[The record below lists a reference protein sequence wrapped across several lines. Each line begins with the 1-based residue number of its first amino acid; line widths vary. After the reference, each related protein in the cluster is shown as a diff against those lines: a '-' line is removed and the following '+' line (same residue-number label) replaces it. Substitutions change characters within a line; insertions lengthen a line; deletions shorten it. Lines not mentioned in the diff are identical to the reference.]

1 MDKFDE
7 SSNNKKNSKKSRI
20 NDEDSKKNNQNTNDN
35 EYEILKEENK
45 KVLFDKLINN
55 FSESFLVE
63 QKLTTSRQSKIPYFK
78 FNDKTIQINE
88 DYNNIKELKKENK
101 EYEII
106 KVGETKEI
114 ILGND
119 IIYGLTLIS
128 HYVVAVSKEYMKM
141 YDLKDSNYKEVKSI
155 FIKDVFFYCVD
166 ATKLNNIYYIV
177 MGGNANSIFVYTIN
191 VENNNNDN
199 DYNNIENNNN
209 NKSEINENIEE
220 LIGHKNDINDL
231 KFLIKHP
238 NILLSASSDSTVRVW
253 DIKKK
258 KLICIY
264 GGPLS
269 HPSHVLTVDFHFS
282 EQFIASAGFDQVIMF
297 WDIDLIF
304 KKYTNNEQNFKCLLI
319 TKPFFET
326 YIHENY
332 IDTVKFF
339 GDLVLSKS
347 TNGVILLWKPMFND
361 EKDHHF
367 IIKKLFYTSSKI
379 WYVKFH
385 LNLSENLLFIGDVG
399 GLYIFNLKNH
409 KYSNAAMPDITA
421 QIGSKYKN
429 DILFRCV
436 VYDNIRNLVITGKD
450 NGQLCFTK
458 LVKMTNNA
466 NETSS

>member
-7 SSNNKKNSKKSRI
+7 SSNNKKNIKKSRI
-20 NDEDSKKNNQNTNDN
+20 NDEDSKKNNQNNNDN
-35 EYEILKEENK
+35 IYEFLKEENK

-63 QKLTTSRQSKIPYFK
+63 QKLTVSRQNQIPYFK
-78 FNDKTIQINE
+78 FNDKTIPE
-88 DYNNIKELKKENK
+88 EKNNIKDLKKEIK

-114 ILGND
+114 LLGND
-119 IIYGLTLIS
+119 IIYGLTLLS
-128 HYVVAVSKEYMKM
+128 HYVVAVTKEYMKM

-166 ATKLNNIYYIV
+166 ATKLDNIYYIV
-177 MGGNANSIFVYTIN
+177 MGGNTNSIFIYSIN
-191 VENNNNDN
+191 FENNIKD
-199 DYNNIENNNN
+199 DNNNN
-209 NKSEINENIEE
+209 NTGELNENIDE
-220 LIGHKNDINDL
+220 LIGHKNDVNDL
-231 KFLIKHP
+231 KFLIKNP
-238 NILLSASSDSTVRVW
+238 NILLSASSDSTVRLW
-253 DIKKK
+253 DIKIK
-258 KLICIY
+258 KLLCIY
-264 GGPLS
+264 GGPFG

-282 EQFIASAGFDQVIMF
+282 EQFIASAGFDQVVMF
-297 WDIDLIF
+297 WDIDLIL
-304 KKYTNNEQNFKCLLI
+304 KKYNNNNNGKNFKCILK

-385 LNLSENLLFIGDVG
+385 LNLTENLLFIGDVG

-436 VYDNIRNLVITGKD
+436 IYDNIRNLIITGKD

-458 LVKMTNNA
+458 MVKMTNNA

>member
-35 EYEILKEENK
+35 VYEFLKEENK

-78 FNDKTIQINE
+78 FNDKTIPINE

-166 ATKLNNIYYIV
+166 ATKLDNIYYIV

-199 DYNNIENNNN
+199 NDNNMENNN

-258 KLICIY
+258 
-264 GGPLS
+264 
-269 HPSHVLTVDFHFS
+269 
-282 EQFIASAGFDQVIMF
+282 
-297 WDIDLIF
+297 
-304 KKYTNNEQNFKCLLI
+304 N
-319 TKPFFET
+319 
-326 YIHENY
+326 
-332 IDTVKFF
+332 
-339 GDLVLSKS
+339 
-347 TNGVILLWKPMFND
+347 
-361 EKDHHF
+361 
-367 IIKKLFYTSSKI
+367 
-379 WYVKFH
+379 
-385 LNLSENLLFIGDVG
+385 
-399 GLYIFNLKNH
+399 
-409 KYSNAAMPDITA
+409 
-421 QIGSKYKN
+421 
-429 DILFRCV
+429 
-436 VYDNIRNLVITGKD
+436 
-450 NGQLCFTK
+450 
-458 LVKMTNNA
+458 
-466 NETSS
+466 

>member
-1 MDKFDE
+1 MDE
-7 SSNNKKNSKKSRI
+7 SPNNKKNQKKSRI
-20 NDEDSKKNNQNTNDN
+20 NDEESKKNNQNNN
-35 EYEILKEENK
+35 ENIYEFLKEENK
-45 KVLFDKLINN
+45 KLLFDKLINN
-55 FSESFLVE
+55 CSENFLLE
-63 QKLTTSRQSKIPYFK
+63 QKLTESRQKQIPYFK
-78 FNDKTIQINE
+78 FNDIPISLKEEQNKINE
-88 DYNNIKELKKENK
+88 SKKE
-101 EYEII
+101 EDEFEII
-106 KVGETKEI
+106 KVGDTKEI

-128 HYVVAVSKEYMKM
+128 HYVIAVSKEYMKM
-141 YDLKDSNYKEVKSI
+141 YDLKDPDFKEVKSI
-155 FIKDVFFYCVD
+155 CIKEVFFYCVD
-166 ATKLNNIYYIV
+166 ATKLDNIYYIV
-177 MGGNANSIFVYTIN
+177 MGGNTNSIFMYTIN
-191 VENNNNDN
+191 IDN
-199 DYNNIENNNN
+199 TI
-209 NKSEINENIEE
+209 SGQSENISE

-231 KFLIKHP
+231 KFLIIHP

-253 DIKKK
+253 DVKNKKM
-258 KLICIY
+258 LCIY
-264 GGPLS
+264 GGPFA

-282 EQFIASAGFDQVIMF
+282 EQFIASAGFDQVVMF
-297 WDIDLIF
+297 WDIDFVF
-304 KKYTNNEQNFKCLLI
+304 KKYINNEHNFKCLLK

-326 YIHENY
+326 FIHENY

-385 LNLSENLLFIGDVG
+385 LNLIENLLFIGDVG
-399 GLYIFNLKNH
+399 GMYIFNLKNH
-409 KYSNAAMPDITA
+409 KYTNSAMPDITA

-436 VYDNIRNLVITGKD
+436 VYDNLRNIVITGKD
-450 NGQLCFTK
+450 NGKLCFTK